1 VRIGRSCLDW
11 VRGLPIL
18 GQHAGVTGEELGA
31 CDGYGIPGWGWWPIV
46 APPARVANAMG
57 TYVPIASKPLE
68 YRIYYDDGTVF
79 VLPFSE
85 PLAVGDEWKDSI
97 ARWRV
102 IRVGSSV
109 PGEPVEVWV
118 EPVRD

>member
-1 VRIGRSCLDW
+1 
-11 VRGLPIL
+11 
-18 GQHAGVTGEELGA
+18 
-31 CDGYGIPGWGWWPIV
+31 
-46 APPARVANAMG
+46 MG
-57 TYVPIASKPLE
+57 TYVPVERKTLE
-68 YRIYYDDGTVF
+68 YRIHYDDGTVL

-85 PLAVGDEWKDSI
+85 PLAAGEEWKDSI

-109 PGEPVEVWV
+109 RGEPVDVWV